1 MEIAIARRIK
11 LPEQVASLEGSRMR
25 LKRISLF
32 AMLSLALASGC
43 SASRNAIT
51 PLRDRDD
58 HGALPPRHDH
68 EYSPG
73 TEDSDDF
80 QNPPE
85 NNGPLEP
92 VPAPPAFGV
101 SRVKSVGWIKDLG
114 AKLHRKPAAPPSEC
128 SEELSCSDQEL
139 VGKCSALDPCV
150 TESECVTETSEACCE
165 ERACDSAPPRRTSK
179 FKRFH
184 RSLPGAFPRT
194 EPHAYNPECSPLVNE
209 PEACNTIKREIPA
222 PAYRVP
228 CGEPTVRP
236 GCAAPGC
243 GTIEDRA
250 ILHSERKRE
259 CLADPLRDTVID
271 NNDPGLI
278 TPAEIDAGHDGD
290 AELFRGIP
298 VIPQSPGE
306 LFVPEQ
312 NSVPPVQEAP
322 VIPPQQPVPAAP
334 GSSTRIV
341 EPPVWPGLRNK
352 SGVTSVSRSTV
363 LSSPAIS
370 SPTEKRIAGD
380 LPAVIPAGK
389 K

>member
-1 MEIAIARRIK
+1 MEIAIVRRKK
-11 LPEQVASLEGSRMR
+11 LPEQVVSLEGSRMR
-25 LKRISLF
+25 LKRMSLF

-43 SASRNAIT
+43 SASRNAVT

-73 TEDSDDF
+73 TEGSDDF

-85 NNGPLEP
+85 SNGPLEP

-114 AKLHRKPAAPPSEC
+114 AKLHRKPAAPPSQC
-128 SEELSCSDQEL
+128 TDELSCSDQEL
-139 VGKCSALDPCV
+139 VGKCSAVDPCV
-150 TESECVTETSEACCE
+150 TESKCVTETPEACCE
-165 ERACDSAPPRRTSK
+165 ERACDSIPPRRTSK
-179 FKRFH
+179 LKRFH
-184 RSLPGAFPRT
+184 RSLPGAFPT
-194 EPHAYNPECSPLVNE
+194 AEPHAYRPECSPLVAE
-209 PEACNTIKREIPA
+209 PDTCGTLAHVVPA

-236 GCAAPGC
+236 GCAAPAC
-243 GTIEDRA
+243 GAIEDRA
-250 ILHSERKRE
+250 VLHSDRKRE

-271 NNDPGLI
+271 NTDPGLI
-278 TPAEIDAGHDGD
+278 TPADIEAGRGGD
-290 AELFRGIP
+290 ADVFHAIP
-298 VIPQSPGE
+298 VIPHSSDDA
-306 LFVPEQ
+306 FVPEQ
-312 NSVPPVQEAP
+312 INNPPAQDVP
-322 VIPPQQPVPAAP
+322 ILPPQQPVPAAP

-352 SGVTSVSRSTV
+352 SGVTSVSRTTV
-363 LSSPAIS
+363 RSAPADKKIS
-370 SPTEKRIAGD
+370 GD
-380 LPAVIPAGK
+380 LPTVIPAGK

>member
-1 MEIAIARRIK
+1 
-11 LPEQVASLEGSRMR
+11 MR

-73 TEDSDDF
+73 TEGSEDF
-80 QNPPE
+80 QKPPE
-85 NNGPLEP
+85 SDGPLEP
-92 VPAPPAFGV
+92 LPAPPAFGV

-114 AKLHRKPAAPPSEC
+114 AKFHRKPVAPPSEC
-128 SEELSCSDQEL
+128 TDDLSCADQKL
-139 VGKCSALDPCV
+139 VGKCSALDSRVTESDCV
-150 TESECVTETSEACCE
+150 TESPEACSE
-165 ERACDSAPPRRTSK
+165 ERACDTAPPRRTSK

-184 RSLPGAFPRT
+184 RSLPGAFPHA
-194 EPHAYNPECSPLVNE
+194 EPHAYKPECSPLGAK
-209 PEACNTIKREIPA
+209 PEACGTLTREVPA

-243 GTIEDRA
+243 GTIDDRA
-250 ILHSERKRE
+250 ILHSERERE
-259 CLADPLRDTVID
+259 CLADPLRDTVIY
-271 NNDPGLI
+271 NSDPGLI
-278 TPAEIDAGHDGD
+278 TPADSEAGRGGD
-290 AELFRGIP
+290 AAVFHGIP
-298 VIPQSPGE
+298 VIPPSPSDA
-306 LFVPEQ
+306 FVREQ
-312 NSVPPVQEAP
+312 INNPPVQEAP
-322 VIPPQQPVPAAP
+322 VIPTQQPVPAAP

-363 LSSPAIS
+363 LSSPG
-370 SPTEKRIAGD
+370 EKKIAGD

>member
-1 MEIAIARRIK
+1 MEIAIVRRKK

-32 AMLSLALASGC
+32 AMLLLALASGC

-58 HGALPPRHDH
+58 HEALPPRHDH

-73 TEDSDDF
+73 TEGSEDF

-85 NNGPLEP
+85 SNGPLEP

-114 AKLHRKPAAPPSEC
+114 AKFHRKPVAPRSEC
-128 SEELSCSDQEL
+128 TDELSCADQKL
-139 VGKCSALDPCV
+139 VGTCAALDPCV
-150 TESECVTETSEACCE
+150 TESDCVTESPEACCE
-165 ERACDSAPPRRTSK
+165 ERACDSVPPRRTSK

-184 RSLPGAFPRT
+184 RSLPGAFRHA
-194 EPHAYNPECSPLVNE
+194 EPHAYKPECSPLGAQ
-209 PEACNTIKREIPA
+209 PEACGTLTREVPA

-236 GCAAPGC
+236 GCAAPSFGA
-243 GTIEDRA
+243 IDDRA
-250 ILHSERKRE
+250 ILHSERERE
-259 CLADPLRDTVID
+259 CLADPLRDTEID
-271 NNDPGLI
+271 NTDPGLI
-278 TPAEIDAGHDGD
+278 TPADIEAGHGGD
-290 AELFRGIP
+290 AAVFHGIP
-298 VIPQSPGE
+298 GIPHSPGE
-306 LFVPEQ
+306 VLVPEQ
-312 NSVPPVQEAP
+312 INNPPVQEAP
-322 VIPPQQPVPAAP
+322 VIPPQQPVSAAP
-334 GSSTRIV
+334 GSSTRMV

-363 LSSPAIS
+363 LSSPAE
-370 SPTEKRIAGD
+370 TKIAGD

>member
-1 MEIAIARRIK
+1 
-11 LPEQVASLEGSRMR
+11 MR
-25 LKRISLF
+25 LKRISVF

-43 SASRNAIT
+43 SASRNAVT

-58 HGALPPRHDH
+58 HGSLPPRHDH

-73 TEDSDDF
+73 TERSDDF

-85 NNGPLEP
+85 SNTPLEP
-92 VPAPPAFGV
+92 VPAPPAFGI

-114 AKLHRKPAAPPSEC
+114 AKFHRKPAAPPLEC
-128 SEELSCSDQEL
+128 TDDLSCSDQDL
-139 VGKCSALDPCV
+139 LGKCSALDPCIAEADCLA
-150 TESECVTETSEACCE
+150 ESPEVCCE
-165 ERACDSAPPRRTSK
+165 ERACDSIPPRRISK
-179 FKRFH
+179 LKRFH
-184 RSLPGAFPRT
+184 RSLPGAFPHA
-194 EPHAYNPECSPLVNE
+194 EPHAYRPECSPLVTKPQTCGTLA
-209 PEACNTIKREIPA
+209 PEVPA

-228 CGEPTVRP
+228 CGEPVVRS

-259 CLADPLRDTVID
+259 CLADPLKDTVID
-271 NNDPGLI
+271 NTDPGLI
-278 TPAEIDAGHDGD
+278 TPADIEPGRSQEADVFQGV
-290 AELFRGIP
+290 P

-306 LFVPEQ
+306 VFVPEQ
-312 NSVPPVQEAP
+312 FSNPPAQDAP
-322 VIPPQQPVPAAP
+322 ISPAPQGVPAAP
-334 GSSTRIV
+334 GSSSRIV

-363 LSSPAIS
+363 VRWPI
-370 SPTEKRIAGD
+370 EKTIEGD
-380 LPAVIPAGK
+380 LPAVIPASK

>member
-1 MEIAIARRIK
+1 MEIAIVRRNK
-11 LPEQVASLEGSRMR
+11 LPEQVGSLEGSRMR

-32 AMLSLALASGC
+32 AMLSLVLASGC

-58 HGALPPRHDH
+58 HDALPPRHDH

-73 TEDSDDF
+73 TEDSEDF

-85 NNGPLEP
+85 SNGPLEP

-114 AKLHRKPAAPPSEC
+114 AKFHRKPVAPPSEC
-128 SEELSCSDQEL
+128 ADELSCADQKL

-150 TESECVTETSEACCE
+150 TESECVTESPEACCE
-165 ERACDSAPPRRTSK
+165 ERACDSTPPRRTSK

-184 RSLPGAFPRT
+184 RSLPGAFPHA
-194 EPHAYNPECSPLVNE
+194 EPHAYKPECSPLGGM
-209 PEACNTIKREIPA
+209 PEACGTLTREVPA
-222 PAYRVP
+222 PACGVP
-228 CGEPTVRP
+228 CGEPAVRP

-243 GTIEDRA
+243 GTIDDRA
-250 ILHSERKRE
+250 ILHSERERE
-259 CLADPLRDTVID
+259 CLADPLRDTMID
-271 NNDPGLI
+271 NTDPGLI
-278 TPAEIDAGHDGD
+278 TPADIEAGHGGGADV
-290 AELFRGIP
+290 FNGIP
-298 VIPQSPGE
+298 VIPHSPRE
-306 LFVPEQ
+306 VFVPEQ
-312 NSVPPVQEAP
+312 INNPPVQGAP

-363 LSSPAIS
+363 LSSSAA
-370 SPTEKRIAGD
+370 TKIAGD
-380 LPAVIPAGK
+380 LPVVIPAAK

>member
-1 MEIAIARRIK
+1 
-11 LPEQVASLEGSRMR
+11 MR
-25 LKRISLF
+25 LKRIPLF

-51 PLRDRDD
+51 PLGDRDD

-73 TEDSDDF
+73 TGGAEDF
-80 QNPPE
+80 QKPPE
-85 NNGPLEP
+85 SDGPLEP
-92 VPAPPAFGV
+92 LPAPPAFGV

-114 AKLHRKPAAPPSEC
+114 AKFYRKPVAPPSEC
-128 SEELSCSDQEL
+128 TDDLSCADQKL
-139 VGKCSALDPCV
+139 VGKCSALDSRVTESDCV
-150 TESECVTETSEACCE
+150 TESPEACSE
-165 ERACDSAPPRRTSK
+165 EPACDTAPPRRTSK

-184 RSLPGAFPRT
+184 RSLPGAFPHA
-194 EPHAYNPECSPLVNE
+194 EPHAYKPECSPLGGK
-209 PEACNTIKREIPA
+209 PEACGTLTREVPA

-228 CGEPTVRP
+228 CGEPAVRP

-243 GTIEDRA
+243 GTIDDRA
-250 ILHSERKRE
+250 ILHSERERE

-271 NNDPGLI
+271 NSDPGLI
-278 TPAEIDAGHDGD
+278 TPADSEAGRGGD
-290 AELFRGIP
+290 AAVFHGIP
-298 VIPQSPGE
+298 VIPPSPSDA
-306 LFVPEQ
+306 FVREQ
-312 NSVPPVQEAP
+312 INNPPVQEAP
-322 VIPPQQPVPAAP
+322 VIPTQQPVPAAP

-363 LSSPAIS
+363 LSSPG
-370 SPTEKRIAGD
+370 EKKIAGD

>member
-1 MEIAIARRIK
+1 MEIAIVRREK

-25 LKRISLF
+25 LKRISLL
-32 AMLSLALASGC
+32 AMLLLALASGC

-51 PLRDRDD
+51 PLRDRED

-73 TEDSDDF
+73 TDGSEDF

-85 NNGPLEP
+85 SNGPLEP
-92 VPAPPAFGV
+92 VPVPPAFGV

-114 AKLHRKPAAPPSEC
+114 AKFHRKPVTPSSEC
-128 SEELSCSDQEL
+128 KDDLSCADQKL

-150 TESECVTETSEACCE
+150 TESDCVTESPEACCE
-165 ERACDSAPPRRTSK
+165 ERACDSTPPRRISK

-184 RSLPGAFPRT
+184 RSLPGAFPRA
-194 EPHAYNPECSPLVNE
+194 EPHAYKPDCSPLGAK
-209 PEACNTIKREIPA
+209 PEACSTWTRNVPA
-222 PAYRVP
+222 PAYRAF

-236 GCAAPGC
+236 GCAAPSC

-250 ILHSERKRE
+250 ILHSERERE
-259 CLADPLRDTVID
+259 CLADPLRDPVID
-271 NNDPGLI
+271 STDPGLI
-278 TPAEIDAGHDGD
+278 TPADIKAGHGGD
-290 AELFRGIP
+290 ADVFHGIP
-298 VIPQSPGE
+298 VIPHSPAQVFE
-306 LFVPEQ
+306 PEQ
-312 NSVPPVQEAP
+312 INNPPAQDAP
-322 VIPPQQPVPAAP
+322 VIPPQQPGPAAP

-363 LSSPAIS
+363 LSSPAVKKF
-370 SPTEKRIAGD
+370 TGD
-380 LPAVIPAGK
+380 LPVVIPAGK